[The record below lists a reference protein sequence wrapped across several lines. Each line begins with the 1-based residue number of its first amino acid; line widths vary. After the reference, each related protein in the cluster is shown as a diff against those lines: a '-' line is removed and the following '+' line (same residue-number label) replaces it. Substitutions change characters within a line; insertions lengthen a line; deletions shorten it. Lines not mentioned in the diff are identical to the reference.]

1 MNYKQTVV
9 VGLLVVSLLAG
20 GAAVATA
27 QESPPGEPASFY
39 GTAQDED
46 GEDAPEGTEIY
57 AVVLDENGDVTDQSS
72 ITVVEAGTYGGPDS
86 FDDKLRV
93 DSTAGT
99 EVAFRVN
106 SAEGRTA
113 ATIDLESGTQN
124 VDLTFP
130 AGSFLENP
138 DDTVSSGGASVG
150 DDGIARVTL
159 PSGGNAQ
166 SVRVNLPGNTDAS
179 RVTVTESLSPTG
191 GAPTPSNNVAVY
203 LDIAADATVT
213 DDVEVTVTIDES
225 ALDDAGISVENTALL
240 HYNDGSWN
248 ELATDASSDGSGSVT
263 INATSNGLSPF
274 AIAESSDTGGDT
286 GDDDDD
292 DDTDASTGGGGG
304 GGGGGGSL
312 AADFLA
318 TNLDPTTT
326 EVTQGDT
333 ISVSAEIESDGIAQD
348 TQDVDLRIG
357 GETIATQSVE
367 LSSDATTTVEFTDV
381 TVDVDA
387 GEYEYGVYTDDDS
400 VTGTITVV
408 ADETADEEAAADE
421 EADEEADAEPADEEG
436 TAEAQADGATE
447 DGIPGFGPLVAVL
460 ALVALALAARRNQ

>member
-1 MNYKQTVV
+1 MNTTRLTIVLAAVV
-9 VGLLVVSLLAG
+9 LLAG
-20 GAAVATA
+20 ASPAVVA
-27 QESPPGEPASFY
+27 QSDPGQPIAFY
-39 GTAQDED
+39 GDAVDED
-46 GEDAPEGTEIY
+46 GEAAPAGTTIVA
-57 AVVLDENGDVTDQSS
+57 AVDGTAVDS
-72 ITVVEAGTYGGPDS
+72 ITVNEAGVYAGDGATDN
-86 FDDKLRV
+86 KLR
-93 DSTAGT
+93 TT
-99 EVAFRVN
+99 
-106 SAEGRTA
+106 TA
-113 ATIDLESGTQN
+113 AGNTVTFHIGSADGPEAAETHSIDESGVFQQ
-124 VDLTFP
+124 DLTFP
-130 AGSFLENP
+130 AGEF
-138 DDTVSSGGASVG
+138 DTVTASATIDDSGQAVLSFP
-150 DDGIARVTL
+150 D
-159 PSGGNAQ
+159 P
-166 SVRVNLPGNTDAS
+166 DAS
-179 RVTVTESLSPTG
+179 EGITQATISLPDGVPADTRVSVQPSPGPTG
-191 GAPTPSNNVAVY
+191 GAEDRGSGAVY
-203 LDIAADATVT
+203 LDISPSNPVDGST
-213 DDVEVTVTIDES
+213 EVSVDLQQST
-225 ALDDAGISVENTALL
+225 LDSFDNPSL
-240 HYNDGSWN
+240 YRYDGSSWN
-248 ELATDASSDGSGSVT
+248 ELENKNVDGNT
-263 INATSNGLSPF
+263 ITATSPDGLSPF
-274 AIAESSDTGGDT
+274 AIDEASTDGGGDT
-286 GDDDDD
+286 GGDDDD

-408 ADETADEEAAADE
+408 ADETADEEAATDE

-436 TAEAQADGATE
+436 TAEEQADGATD

-460 ALVALALAARRNQ
+460 ALVALALVARRKQ